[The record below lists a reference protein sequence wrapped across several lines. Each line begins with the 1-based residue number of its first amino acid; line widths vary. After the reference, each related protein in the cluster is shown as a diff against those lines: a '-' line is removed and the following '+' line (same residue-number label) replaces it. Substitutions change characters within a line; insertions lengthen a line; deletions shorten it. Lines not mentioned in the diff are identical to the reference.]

1 MIVKH
6 MHGIC
11 ACVER
16 DVMQKLAAILFDAC
30 EPRASSISKREEG
43 LGISLFFVLF
53 FSTGRKFFY
62 IHKWYF
68 KQPKVLSASFSD

>member
-16 DVMQKLAAILFDAC
+16 DAILFDAC